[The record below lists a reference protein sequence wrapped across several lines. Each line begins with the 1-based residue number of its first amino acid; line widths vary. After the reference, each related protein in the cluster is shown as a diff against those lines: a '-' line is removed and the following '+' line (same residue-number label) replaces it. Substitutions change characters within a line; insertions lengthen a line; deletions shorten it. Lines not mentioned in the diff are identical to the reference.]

1 MLWSRDT
8 EVTRPIASPLPIVIV
23 AGLRLYRQ
31 LLTDAFAAHPDF
43 VVVGEAS
50 TVDAAVELVRDVAP
64 AIAIIDV
71 TTPGALT
78 LARRIATTKVVAVGA
93 GDAEQDVL
101 ACAEA
106 GIDGY
111 VTASASI
118 DDLIAALH
126 ATVRG
131 ELQCSPRIVASLFR
145 RVASLAH
152 PDPAKRADLPLL
164 TARERQ
170 IAPLIAQGLS
180 NKEIAQRLNI
190 EVATVKNHV
199 HHLLGKLG
207 VASRVEAMARGRL
220 PV

>member
-1 MLWSRDT
+1 MLWSHDAK
-8 EVTRPIASPLPIVIV
+8 VSHAIASPLPLVIV
-23 AGLRLYRQ
+23 AGLRLYRE
-31 LLTDAFAAHPDF
+31 LLADAFVAHPAF

-50 TVDAAVELVRDVAP
+50 TVDAAVELVRAVAP
-64 AIAIIDV
+64 AIVIIDV
-71 TTPGALT
+71 ATPGALT

-93 GDAEQDVL
+93 SDTEEDVL

-106 GIDGY
+106 GVDGY
-111 VTASASI
+111 ITASASI
-118 DDLIAALH
+118 NDLIAALH
-126 ATVRG
+126 ATARG

-152 PDPAKRADLPLL
+152 HEPVKRADFPLL

-207 VASRVEAMARGRL
+207 VGSRLEAMARGRL